1 MDWSSFTAISSR
13 IDWAATALLL
23 VGGLAG
29 YIVFAL
35 KGLRRLASPP
45 PVQVLPPEDAAA
57 RARVAALEQSM
68 SEVRTEL
75 AALRDTVAELKA
87 ARDMPPQ
94 YNEAMALASR
104 GGSAQQ
110 IAESCGISLA
120 EAELVQALRQRRSG
134 AKP

>member
-35 KGLRRLASPP
+35 RGLRRLAPP
-45 PVQVLPPEDAAA
+45 PPAQPAPDTAAT
-57 RARVAALEQSM
+57 RIAALEQSVN
-68 SEVRTEL
+68 EVRAEV
-75 AALRDTVAELKA
+75 AALRDAIAELKA

-134 AKP
+134 ERP

>member
-35 KGLRRLASPP
+35 RGLRRLAPPATQSPP
-45 PVQVLPPEDAAA
+45 DGAA
-57 RARVAALEQSM
+57 ARVAALEQSL
-68 SEVRTEL
+68 SQVRTEV
-75 AALRDTVAELKA
+75 AALREAVAELKT
-87 ARDMPPQ
+87 ARDTPSQ
-94 YNEAMALASR
+94 YNEAIALASR

-120 EAELVQALRQRRSG
+120 EAELVQALRQRGSG

>member
-35 KGLRRLASPP
+35 RGLRRLAAPP
-45 PVQVLPPEDAAA
+45 PAQPAHDAVAT
-57 RARVAALEQSM
+57 RVAALEQSVN
-68 SEVRTEL
+68 EVRAEV
-75 AALRDTVAELKA
+75 AALRDAIAELKA

-134 AKP
+134 ERP

>member
-35 KGLRRLASPP
+35 RGLRRLAPPATHSPS
-45 PVQVLPPEDAAA
+45 EGAAA
-57 RARVAALEQSM
+57 QVAALEQSL
-68 SEVRTEL
+68 SEVRAEL
-75 AALRDTVAELKA
+75 TALRETVAELKA

-94 YNEAMALASR
+94 YNEAMVLASR

-110 IAESCGISLA
+110 IADSCGISLA
-120 EAELVQALRQRRSG
+120 EAELVQALRQRGSG

>member
-1 MDWSSFTAISSR
+1 MDWSSFLAISSR

-35 KGLRRLASPP
+35 KGLRRLAAPP
-45 PVQVLPPEDAAA
+45 STEAPAEDAA
-57 RARVAALEQSM
+57 ARVAALEQSL
-68 SEVRTEL
+68 SQVRGEV
-75 AALRDTVAELKA
+75 AALREAVADLKT
-87 ARDMPPQ
+87 ARDMPAQ

-110 IAESCGISLA
+110 IADSCGISLA
-120 EAELVQALRQRRSG
+120 EAELVQALRPRRSD

>member
-23 VGGLAG
+23 VGALAG

-35 KGLRRLASPP
+35 MGLRRLASPP
-45 PVQVLPPEDAAA
+45 PVQVPPEDAAT
-57 RARVAALEQSM
+57 RARVAALEQSV
-68 SEVRTEL
+68 SEVRAEL
-75 AALRDTVAELKA
+75 AALRDTVADLKA